1 MGADVD
7 NTGLK
12 RTAHGIMLKAK
23 EISAF
28 GANELRWVK
37 SSVMWG
43 ISGNFRE
50 TFIPCPSRMAPR
62 ARKGSGTGE
71 QAAGIQERS
80 WNVTWNQLFSKL
92 RTYRGLGKGERH
104 DRGFGRV
111 GGEAPPE
118 RL

>member
-1 MGADVD
+1 
-7 NTGLK
+7 
-12 RTAHGIMLKAK
+12 
-23 EISAF
+23 
-28 GANELRWVK
+28 
-37 SSVMWG
+37 
-43 ISGNFRE
+43 
-50 TFIPCPSRMAPR
+50 MAPR

-80 WNVTWNQLFSKL
+80 RNVPWNQLFSKL

-118 RL
+118 RLYSRSPHVILSFRSVARNLALKK